1 MRSRATVNRLKMY
14 KSGGKAVRD
23 DKGRVRN
30 RENGR
35 RREGERVLLNIN
47 TRPRSLPRDET
58 RLGAA
63 ADAAQCGP

>member
-47 TRPRSLPRDET
+47 TRPRSLPRGET